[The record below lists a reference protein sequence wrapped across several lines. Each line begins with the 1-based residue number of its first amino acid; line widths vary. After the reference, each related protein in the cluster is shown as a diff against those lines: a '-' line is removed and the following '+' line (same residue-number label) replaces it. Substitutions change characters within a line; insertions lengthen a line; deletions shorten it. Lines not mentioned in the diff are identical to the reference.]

1 MKKVN
6 LTIALTDLQGKEIK
20 NNKGESLL
28 LNKEVATLLVMK
40 EAKENIRQRYELA
53 QKLNNATGEVEI
65 SGSEIDLINE
75 SLKSGGVTVLL
86 AAQVLQAIANAK
98 E

>member
-6 LTIALTDLQGKEIK
+6 LTIALTDLQGNAIK
-20 NNKGESLL
+20 NNKGENIL

-40 EAKENIRQRYELA
+40 EAKENILQRFELA
-53 QKLNNATGEVEI
+53 QKLNSAKGEVEI
-65 SGSEIDLINE
+65 SDSEIELIKGALNG
-75 SLKSGGVTVLL
+75 GGVTVLC

>member
-20 NNKGESLL
+20 NNKGENLL

>member
-20 NNKGESLL
+20 NNKGESIL

-40 EAKENIRQRYELA
+40 EAKENILQRFELA
-53 QKLNNATGEVEI
+53 QKLNKATGEVEV
-65 SGSEIDLINE
+65 SDSEIELIKGALNG
-75 SLKSGGVTVLL
+75 GGVTVLL
-86 AAQVLQAIANAK
+86 AAQILQAIANAK

>member
-1 MKKVN
+1 MKKVD
-6 LTIALTDLQGKEIK
+6 LAVALTDLQGNAIK
-20 NNKGESLL
+20 NNKGENIL

-53 QKLNNATGEVEI
+53 QKLNSAKGEVEI

-75 SLKSGGVTVLL
+75 SLKGGGVTVLC

>member
-20 NNKGESLL
+20 NNKGENLL

-53 QKLNNATGEVEI
+53 QKLNNAHQRIPQKWRGDGAMC
-65 SGSEIDLINE
+65 SAGAAGDSERKRERVITN
-75 SLKSGGVTVLL
+75 
-86 AAQVLQAIANAK
+86 
-98 E
+98 

>member
-6 LTIALTDLQGKEIK
+6 LTIALTDLGGKEIK
-20 NNKGESLL
+20 NNKGEDIL

-40 EAKENIRQRYELA
+40 EAKENILQRFELA
-53 QKLNNATGEVEI
+53 QKLNKATGEVEV
-65 SGSEIDLINE
+65 SDSEIELIKGALNG
-75 SLKSGGVTVLL
+75 GGVTVLL